1 MRCHLQSRP
10 TTLANI
16 ETAAATTGDSFLSRF
31 LPTWELLQNLTV
43 RELKIRYKRS
53 AIGFLWTL
61 LNPLLM
67 MAVFTV
73 VFTKAFKA
81 PIHDFPLFFLCAYLP
96 WAFFQASVQVS
107 TGVIVGNAPLI
118 KKVWFPRVVLPLSVV
133 LSQLVHLLL
142 ALVVLMVAL
151 AADRYNFLP
160 YLPALLVALILL
172 TLFSAGM
179 SMLFAAANTM
189 FRDIQEFSNVLFLL
203 WFYMT
208 PVVYSI
214 ALLPP
219 NFRLVLHANPMLYFT
234 TMVRAPLYDL
244 QYPSLGIFAGAVA
257 WTVVAVVGGAWLFQR
272 LSVRFAKEI

>member
-1 MRCHLQSRP
+1 
-10 TTLANI
+10 
-16 ETAAATTGDSFLSRF
+16 
-31 LPTWELLQNLTV
+31 
-43 RELKIRYKRS
+43 
-53 AIGFLWTL
+53 LWTL

-73 VFTKAFKA
+73 VFTTAFKA
-81 PIHDFPLFFLCAYLP
+81 PIHDFPLFFLSAYLP

-142 ALVVLMVAL
+142 ALLVLMAAL
-151 AADRYNFLP
+151 AIDRYNFLP
-160 YLPALLVALILL
+160 YLPALLIGLILL
-172 TLFSAGM
+172 TIFSAGV

-208 PVVYSI
+208 PVVYSLS
-214 ALLPP
+214 LLP
-219 NFRLVLHANPMLYFT
+219 RKYQVVLHLNPMYYFV
-234 TMVRAPLYDL
+234 TMVRTPLYEL
-244 QYPSLGIFAGAVA
+244 RYPTLGVFAGSVA
-257 WTVVAVVGGAWLFQR
+257 WTVVALASGTWLFQR